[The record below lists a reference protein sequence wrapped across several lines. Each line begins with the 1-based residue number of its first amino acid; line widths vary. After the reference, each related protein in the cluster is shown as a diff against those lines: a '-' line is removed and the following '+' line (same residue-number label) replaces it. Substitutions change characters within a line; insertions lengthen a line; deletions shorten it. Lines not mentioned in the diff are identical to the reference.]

1 MNRENRLLPRK
12 RCCEH
17 QPSHWQR
24 RNQQRTATR
33 REREDYARTRD
44 RRCASILYSACIA
57 ESWLPIN
64 PLPECLRRQGW
75 AKQAG
80 EMRATCGPLPD
91 TPGSMAA
98 SQSRLKMFG
107 HIMANAFVRGRQR
120 ASREGR
126 ASLRRVDVLD
136 RKTQQRTRCTCAR
149 LPWSCRLG
157 EPHC

>member
-1 MNRENRLLPRK
+1 MNTNQATGKDETNKERLQDVK
-12 RCCEH
+12 E
-17 QPSHWQR
+17 
-24 RNQQRTATR
+24 RTMQ
-33 REREDYARTRD
+33 EQGD

-57 ESWLPIN
+57 ESWLPIS

-136 RKTQQRTRCTCAR
+136 RRTQQRTRCTCAR
-149 LPWSCRLG
+149 LPWSCQLG
-157 EPHC
+157 GPYY